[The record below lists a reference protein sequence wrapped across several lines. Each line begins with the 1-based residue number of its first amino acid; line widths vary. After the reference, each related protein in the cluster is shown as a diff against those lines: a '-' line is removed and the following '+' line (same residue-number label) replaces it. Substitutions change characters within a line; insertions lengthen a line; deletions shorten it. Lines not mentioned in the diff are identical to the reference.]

1 MCLVPPVNM
10 EDVEIPSAWWQ
21 IKVKMIVLI
30 AGIHC
35 AFSVSGAAGA
45 GLLKRLGS
53 SLEEKYFYFYF
64 SHLQLNPCTLN

>member
-35 AFSVSGAAGA
+35 AFSVLGAV
-45 GLLKRLGS
+45 KDTW
-53 SLEEKYFYFYF
+53 
-64 SHLQLNPCTLN
+64 Q